1 MNDAWIIGLPS
12 DLVAAAD
19 RALAQLGYQPR
30 LVAPADPRFVVS
42 PSSADAPGAG
52 ASMGNGRPADP
63 WPSLMVLVD
72 DVERI
77 AAVLSAHD
85 DLGEVPL
92 VVVADVGRLATG
104 GYSAIGHELIVHPFT
119 QGELE
124 TRVARARFAVVGPGD
139 ADVVVSGSLELNTAT
154 YQVKVDGSPIDFT
167 YMEYELLKFLVTHPD
182 RVFSREALLSNV
194 WGYDYYG
201 GARTVDVHIRRLRAK
216 LGQQHAERIRTLRSV
231 GYRWD
236 SV

>member
-1 MNDAWIIGLPS
+1 MSDAWIIGVAS

-30 LVAPADPRFVVS
+30 LLAPSDARLVS
-42 PSSADAPGAG
+42 SDSDASAGRQPSGAG
-52 ASMGNGRPADP
+52 SGGDRRQVPA
-63 WPSLMVLVD
+63 LLVLVD

-77 AAVLSAHD
+77 GGVLVDHETLAQ
-85 DLGEVPL
+85 VP
-92 VVVADVGRLATG
+92 VIVVADSTRLTSG
-104 GYSAIGHELIVHPFT
+104 CYSAVGHELIVHPFT

-124 TRVARARFAVVGPGD
+124 TRVARARFAVVGPSSE
-139 ADVVVSGSLELNTAT
+139 DVVVSGSLELNTAT

-167 YMEYELLKFLVTHPD
+167 YMEYELLKFLVTHPN
-182 RVFSREALLSNV
+182 RVFTREALLSNV

-236 SV
+236 GS

>member
-1 MNDAWIIGLPS
+1 MNDAWIIGAPS
-12 DLVAAAD
+12 DLVASAD
-19 RALAQLGYQPR
+19 RALAQLGFQPR
-30 LVAPADPRFVVS
+30 LLPPDDPQVVAAAELGA
-42 PSSADAPGAG
+42 PSS
-52 ASMGNGRPADP
+52 NGRATL
-63 WPSLMVLVD
+63 PSLVLLVD

-77 AAVLSAHD
+77 AAA
-85 DLGEVPL
+85 LGAREDFGPVPL
-92 VVVADVGRLATG
+92 VVVADSTRLATG
-104 GYSAIGHELIVHPFT
+104 GYSAVGHELIVHPFT

-124 TRVARARFAVVGPGD
+124 TRVARAKFAVVGP
-139 ADVVVSGSLELNTAT
+139 ASEDVVVSGTLELNTAT
-154 YQVKVDGSPIDFT
+154 YQVKVDGNPIDFT

-216 LGQQHAERIRTLRSV
+216 LGQEHAERIRTLRSV

>member
-1 MNDAWIIGLPS
+1 MNEAWIIGIAS

-19 RALAQLGYQPR
+19 RALAQLGFQPR
-30 LVAPADPRFVVS
+30 LMAPDDQRLQPATTPDDRS
-42 PSSADAPGAG
+42 PATP
-52 ASMGNGRPADP
+52 GNGRPADAGP
-63 WPSLMVLVD
+63 TLVVLVD
-72 DVERI
+72 EVERI
-77 AAVLSAHD
+77 AGLLSSHD
-85 DLGEVPL
+85 ELGEVPL
-92 VVVADVGRLATG
+92 VVVADATRLATG
-104 GYSAIGHELIVHPFT
+104 GYSAVGHELIVHPFT

-154 YQVKVDGSPIDFT
+154 YQVKVDGHPIDFT
-167 YMEYELLKFLVTHPD
+167 YMEYELLKFLVTHPN

-236 SV
+236 SP

>member
-1 MNDAWIIGLPS
+1 VNDAWIIGIAS

-30 LVAPADPRFVVS
+30 LIAPDDARLAPS
-42 PSSADAPGAG
+42 PEHDDRPPASS
-52 ASMGNGRPADP
+52 GNGRPADAGP
-63 WPSLMVLVD
+63 ALVVLVD

-77 AAVLSAHD
+77 AGVLTGHE
-85 DLGEVPL
+85 DLGEIPL
-92 VVVADVGRLATG
+92 IVVADASRLTTG
-104 GYSAIGHELIVHPFT
+104 GYAAIGHELIVHPFT

-154 YQVKVDGSPIDFT
+154 YQVKVDGVPIDFT
-167 YMEYELLKFLVTHPD
+167 YMEYELLKFLVTHPN

-236 SV
+236 SP

>member
-1 MNDAWIIGLPS
+1 MNEAWIIGVPS

-30 LVAPADPRFVVS
+30 LVPPTDARLQTATDRNGS
-42 PSSADAPGAG
+42 GSS
-52 ASMGNGRPADP
+52 NGDRPA
-63 WPSLMVLVD
+63 LLLLVD

-77 AAVLSAHD
+77 SGAVAAD
-85 DLGEVPL
+85 DALGKLPL
-92 VVVADVGRLATG
+92 VVVSDATRLATG
-104 GYSAIGHELIVHPFT
+104 GYSAVGHELIVHPFT

-124 TRVARARFAVVGPGD
+124 TRVARARFAVLGPAAD
-139 ADVVVSGSLELNTAT
+139 DVVMSGSLELNTAT
-154 YQVKVDGSPIDFT
+154 YQVKIDGRPIDFT
-167 YMEYELLKFLVTHPD
+167 YMEYELLKFLVTNPN
-182 RVFSREALLSNV
+182 RVFSRETLLSNV

-216 LGQQHAERIRTLRSV
+216 LGQEHAQRIRTLRSV

-236 SV
+236 AP

>member
-1 MNDAWIIGLPS
+1 VNDAWIIGTPS

-30 LVAPADPRFVVS
+30 LLGPDDPRFS
-42 PSSADAPGAG
+42 PAPVPAG
-52 ASMGNGRPADP
+52 GPVPRAASGGQPEVPGPA
-63 WPSLMVLVD
+63 LVVLVD

-77 AAVLSAHD
+77 AGVLSGHD
-85 DLGEVPL
+85 DLGDVPL
-92 VVVADVGRLATG
+92 VVVADAVRLATG
-104 GYSAIGHELIVHPFT
+104 GYSAVGHELIVHPFT

-154 YQVKVDGSPIDFT
+154 YQVKVEGVPIDFT
-167 YMEYELLKFLVTHPD
+167 YMEYELLKFLVTHPN

-236 SV
+236 AA